1 VPLRTPPQSGAGHP
15 HEPVFIPAYVPAL
28 YTSFPPVVA
37 AIGSAAGHVFPPMP
51 LRTEISR
58 MATDPSPPSSPP
70 PPPRDDRAIPRL
82 RTPSLPSVGLVTPGA
97 SAVHATL
104 RDISCRGAGLARRGR
119 FDLAVG
125 TSVRLEIHEPG
136 SERSHRLTARVRW
149 SRFAGINTYLGL
161 CFDTPLPADH
171 PLLRA
176 LTSRDKPA
184 GQV

>member
-1 VPLRTPPQSGAGHP
+1 
-15 HEPVFIPAYVPAL
+15 VPAL

-37 AIGSAAGHVFPPMP
+37 AIASVAGHAIPPMP
-51 LRTEISR
+51 LRTEITR
-58 MATDPSPPSSPP
+58 MATDSSAPSSPP
-70 PPPRDDRAIPRL
+70 PPPRDERSTPRL
-82 RTPSLPSVGLVTPGA
+82 RTPSLPSVGLTAPGA

-104 RDISCRGAGLARRGR
+104 RDISSRGAGLARRGR
-119 FDLAVG
+119 FDLAAG

-136 SERSHRLTARVRW
+136 SERSHHLTAQVRW

-161 CFDTPLPADH
+161 SFDSPLPADH

-176 LTSRDKPA
+176 LTSRGKSP